1 MEATEFLLRLYLPLP
16 PPPPPSIH
24 PSLFFLTQLSESLS
38 RLFKPTPPT
47 PRGLFAQAI
56 LFRIKGVLAHDPILP
71 SDT

>member
-1 MEATEFLLRLYLPLP
+1 MEATEFLLRLYLHLP
-16 PPPPPSIH
+16 PPPPHSIH